1 MTQIVLNGFLN
12 MTMSSQY
19 LNGGCSL
26 FCKSHDGHT
35 RIIDFLTSQGG
46 RALGAPGISEAREFQ
61 VFFHSFS

>member
-1 MTQIVLNGFLN
+1 

-19 LNGGCSL
+19 LNGGCSR